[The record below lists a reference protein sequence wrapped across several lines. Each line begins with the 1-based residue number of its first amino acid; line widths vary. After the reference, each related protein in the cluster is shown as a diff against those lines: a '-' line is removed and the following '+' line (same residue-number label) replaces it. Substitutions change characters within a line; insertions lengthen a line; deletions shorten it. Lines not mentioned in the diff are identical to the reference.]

1 VETQSMLADVRNA
14 QKRHWTSVADA
25 WGRWFDWTDRNF
37 TPLTAWLR
45 DHTSWQPGANVL
57 DIGCGSGYP
66 AFAAAAGVSPGGM
79 VTAIDISPAM
89 LGVASRRAAEDSLDN
104 VTFQEMDADA
114 LGFADETFDVVTC
127 VCTLMFSPEPGRA
140 IREIRRVLKP
150 GGRFGI
156 VVWDEPSLNPFSM
169 LLVSVVSRFI
179 ELPPLPGA
187 GVPGPFRFA
196 AAGTLESAL
205 RLGKFSSLTID
216 DRSMTFEFPT
226 VDAYLQI
233 VSEVAGWTRRLHAL
247 SADDM
252 LRLRQSVALAVHP
265 HCMNGAVRLGAAV
278 HCAAGQK

>member
-1 VETQSMLADVRNA
+1 VDTALSLADVRKA
-14 QKRHWTSVADA
+14 QRRHWTNVADA

-37 TPLTAWLR
+37 APLTVWLR
-45 DHTSWQPGANVL
+45 DHTGWRPGAKVL

-66 AFAAAAGVSPGGM
+66 ALAAAAGVNPGGT
-79 VTAIDISPAM
+79 VTAIDVSPAM
-89 LGVASRRAAEDSLDN
+89 IEVASRRAAEAGLDN
-104 VTFQEMDADA
+104 VTFQEMDADV
-114 LGFADETFDVVTC
+114 LRFADDAFDVVTC

-140 IREIRRVLKP
+140 ISEIRRVLKP

-187 GVPGPFRFA
+187 GAPGPFRFA

-205 RLGKFSSLTID
+205 RLVKVSSLRID
-216 DRSMTFEFPT
+216 HREMTFEFPT

-233 VSEVAGWTRRLHAL
+233 VSEVAGWTRRLQAL

-252 LRLRQSVALAVHP
+252 LRLRQSVALAVQP
-265 HCMNGAVRLGAAV
+265 HRMNEAVRLGAAV
-278 HCAAGQK
+278 HCASGQK